1 MLPLATVP
9 GTPRRPRCLRAVPG
23 AGRRSGGAA
32 QPSAARTRE
41 DAGGATVPEAASPRA
56 VRAGTIRPRRPLR
69 FSAHLQPLGRGR
81 GNPPARHNVNAGFS
95 GDSGQRPESSP
106 RSRWQPVPSRPAL
119 ALRPGLLRPER
130 APRRGSRR
138 EQSAWAGLPPP
149 ARPAAPRPRPASPAR
164 RPAVPPP
171 AGCLRPLPRLHSS
184 GQRQRLSMAGPVLRG
199 AGGSGGRGLGRAG
212 PSRPRSGAAGPGG
225 RRCGGR
231 AVCPH
236 PGLPPPQPGACK
248 LPRASWQGG
257 SEASPPRGM

>member
-1 MLPLATVP
+1 MLHSPAPPALARMP
-9 GTPRRPRCLRAVPG
+9 EEPRYLRRRHLVLSAPAPSARDGPSASALISSRWVG
-23 AGRRSGGAA
+23 AGETRRRGT
-32 QPSAARTRE
+32 TR
-41 DAGGATVPEAASPRA
+41 
-56 VRAGTIRPRRPLR
+56 
-69 FSAHLQPLGRGR
+69 
-81 GNPPARHNVNAGFS
+81 NAGFS

-212 PSRPRSGAAGPGG
+212 PSRPRPGAAGPGG

-257 SEASPPRGM
+257 SEAGPPRGM